1 MDWVVPLFS
10 LIAMEMV
17 LGIDNI
23 VFLSILVSSLPEN
36 QRKAART
43 LGLVLALVA
52 RLILLLGI
60 RWVMGL
66 SAALFH
72 WSSLGFVPE
81 LWTKNHQVDAVT
93 GRDIV
98 LLVGGAFLI
107 GKTTTEI
114 HKKMTGDESAE
125 VAAKAKG
132 ASFGSVIAQ
141 IIVLDVI
148 FSLDSVISAIGMV
161 QEVWI
166 MYVATIVAVA
176 FMAAFSGKVSRF
188 VDENPTFKL
197 LALSFL
203 VLVGV
208 MLFAEGI
215 GTHVSKGYLYA
226 AMAFSFV
233 VELLN
238 MRLRKKSGKPA
249 KSSALEAPAVDGPGV
264 AAPAADAS
272 AVDASAAR
280 PG

>member
-1 MDWVVPLFS
+1 MQWIVPLVS
-10 LIAMEMV
+10 LIAMEIV

-23 VFLSILVSSLPEN
+23 VFLSILVASLPEEK
-36 QRKAART
+36 RKLARN

-52 RLILLLGI
+52 RLVLLLGI

-66 SAALFH
+66 STALFH
-72 WSSLGFVPE
+72 WSWIGFVPDAWVE
-81 LWTKNHQVDAVT
+81 NHHVDAVT
-93 GRDIV
+93 GRDLV
-98 LLVGGAFLI
+98 LLLGGAFLI
-107 GKTTTEI
+107 GKTTVEI
-114 HKKMTGDESAE
+114 HKKVSGNEHEE
-125 VAAKAKG
+125 VAKKVKG

-141 IIVLDVI
+141 IIVLDLV
-148 FSLDSVISAIGMV
+148 FSLDSVISAVGMV
-161 QEVWI
+161 KEVWV

-188 VDENPTFKL
+188 VDENPTFKM

-226 AMAFSFV
+226 AMAFAFL

-238 MRLRKKSGKPA
+238 MRVRRNDDKAA
-249 KSSALEAPAVDGPGV
+249 K
-264 AAPAADAS
+264 AAGTGL
-272 AVDASAAR
+272 VASAAKEDDAAK
-280 PG
+280 

>member
-1 MDWVVPLFS
+1 MDWLVPLIS
-10 LIAMEMV
+10 LIAMEIV

-23 VFLSILVSSLPEN
+23 VFLSILVSSLPEK
-36 QRKAART
+36 QQKTARN

-52 RLILLLGI
+52 RLALLLGI

-66 SAALFH
+66 SAPIFH
-72 WSSLGFVPE
+72 WSSFGFVPE
-81 LWTKNHQVDAVT
+81 VWLQNHHVDSVT
-93 GRDIV
+93 GRDAV
-98 LLVGGAFLI
+98 LLLGGMFLV
-107 GKTTTEI
+107 GKTTVELHTQAVGGEEDEI
-114 HKKMTGDESAE
+114 AS
-125 VAAKAKG
+125 KAKG

-141 IIVLDVI
+141 IIVLDLV

-176 FMAAFSGKVSRF
+176 FMAAFAGKVSRF
-188 VDENPTFKL
+188 VEANPTFKV

-226 AMAFSFV
+226 AMAFALV
-233 VELLN
+233 VEMIN
-238 MRLRKKSGKPA
+238 MRIRKKKHRA
-249 KSSALEAPAVDGPGV
+249 KHEPS
-264 AAPAADAS
+264 PAA
-272 AVDASAAR
+272 
-280 PG
+280 G

>member
-1 MDWVVPLFS
+1 MEWIVPLVS
-10 LIAMEMV
+10 LIAMELV

-23 VFLSILVSSLPEN
+23 VFLSILVSALPEEK
-36 QRKAART
+36 RKLARN

-52 RLILLLGI
+52 RLVLLLGI

-66 SAALFH
+66 STALFH
-72 WSSLGFVPE
+72 WSWIGFVPDT
-81 LWTKNHQVDAVT
+81 WVQNHHVDAVT

-98 LLVGGAFLI
+98 LLLGGAFLI
-107 GKTTTEI
+107 GKTTIEI
-114 HKKMTGDESAE
+114 HKKTVGNEHEE
-125 VAAKAKG
+125 VAKHAKG
-132 ASFGSVIAQ
+132 ASFASVLAQ
-141 IIVLDVI
+141 IIVLDLV

-166 MYVATIVAVA
+166 MYVATIVAVV

-188 VDENPTFKL
+188 VDENPTFKM

-226 AMAFSFV
+226 AMAFAFL
-233 VELLN
+233 VEILN
-238 MRLRKKSGKPA
+238 MRVRKKEDKAAREA
-249 KSSALEAPAVDGPGV
+249 KGAVAGAPKAEEA
-264 AAPAADAS
+264 AS
-272 AVDASAAR
+272 ASPPASAK
-280 PG
+280 

>member
-1 MDWVVPLFS
+1 MGWFFPLVS
-10 LIAMEMV
+10 LVAMEIV

-23 VFLSILVSSLPEN
+23 VFLSILVSALPHER
-36 QRKAART
+36 RKTARM
-43 LGLVLALVA
+43 LGLGLALVA
-52 RLILLLGI
+52 RLVLLLGI

-66 SAALFH
+66 ESALFR

-81 LWTKNHQVDAVT
+81 GWVENHHVDAVT
-93 GRDIV
+93 GRDLV
-98 LLVGGAFLI
+98 LLLGGAFLI

-114 HKKMTGDESAE
+114 HKKMAGDEEAE

-141 IIVLDVI
+141 IVVLDLV

-166 MYVATIVAVA
+166 MYVATLIAVG
-176 FMAAFSGKVSRF
+176 FMAAFSEKVSRF
-188 VDENPTFKL
+188 VDENPTFKM
-197 LALSFL
+197 LALAFL

-226 AMAFSFV
+226 AMAFSMV

-238 MRLRKKSGKPA
+238 MRARKKAARAEKQGKAEDGEASSA
-249 KSSALEAPAVDGPGV
+249 KSGAGV
-264 AAPAADAS
+264 EPVS
-272 AVDASAAR
+272 
-280 PG
+280 P

>member
-1 MDWVVPLFS
+1 MFHAMDWLVPLLS
-10 LIAMEMV
+10 LIAMEIV

-23 VFLSILVSSLPEN
+23 VFLSILVSALPKE
-36 QRKAART
+36 QQKTARA

-52 RLILLLGI
+52 RLVLLLGI

-66 SAALFH
+66 SAALFR
-72 WSSLGFVPE
+72 WSSLGFVPAGWVE
-81 LWTKNHQVDAVT
+81 NHHVDSVT
-93 GRDIV
+93 GRDLV
-98 LLVGGAFLI
+98 LLLGGAFLVA
-107 GKTTTEI
+107 KATLEI
-114 HKKMTGDESAE
+114 HKKMAGGEEAE

-141 IIVLDVI
+141 IIVLDLV

-176 FMAAFSGKVSRF
+176 FMAAFSGKVARF
-188 VDENPTFKL
+188 VDENPTFKM

-215 GTHVSKGYLYA
+215 GTHVGKGYLYA

-233 VELLN
+233 VEILN
-238 MRLRKKSGKPA
+238 TRMRKKTEKP
-249 KSSALEAPAVDGPGV
+249 KVHVDPPAPM
-264 AAPAADAS
+264 AS
-272 AVDASAAR
+272 
-280 PG
+280 